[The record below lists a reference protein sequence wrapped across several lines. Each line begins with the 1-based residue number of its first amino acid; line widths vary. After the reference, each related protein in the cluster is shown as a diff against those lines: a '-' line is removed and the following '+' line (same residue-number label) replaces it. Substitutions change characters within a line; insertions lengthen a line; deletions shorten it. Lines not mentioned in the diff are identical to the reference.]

1 MAMRKAPYTLQGKS
15 VSCKLEVSEEK
26 LGGKKRGRGS
36 EEQEVSWAPC
46 CGQTEAHSESR
57 TFSSIRR
64 VTAFEFTP
72 RRVGKPSHLF
82 TVAAGLRNAAAF
94 EDWIKALH
102 SMVLGSELPLSPG
115 AWEGPR
121 ARLASSDGIT
131 EEGSR

>member
-1 MAMRKAPYTLQGKS
+1 MCRASLKSLKRSWEERKEGEEVKNRKCPGPHAVGRLRHTL
-15 VSCKLEVSEEK
+15 
-26 LGGKKRGRGS
+26 
-36 EEQEVSWAPC
+36 
-46 CGQTEAHSESR
+46 SESR

-94 EDWIKALH
+94 EEWIKALH
-102 SMVLGSELPLSPG
+102 SMVLGSELPLSLG